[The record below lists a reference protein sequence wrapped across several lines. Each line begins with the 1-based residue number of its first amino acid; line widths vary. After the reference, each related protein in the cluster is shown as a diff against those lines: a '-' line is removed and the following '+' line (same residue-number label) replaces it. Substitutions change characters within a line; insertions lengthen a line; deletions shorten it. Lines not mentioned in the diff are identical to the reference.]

1 MPILCADIGT
11 SSLKTALVDLQG
23 RVLSQYRH
31 SFPKATCSH
40 EEPCSPD
47 FGETP
52 CCTQKLFDGEH
63 WLQALVEA
71 SINLRKQSPDAVV
84 EGICISGNGPT
95 LATEQGEIFLWN
107 HPVPAALAD
116 EVQHRLVQHKLFS
129 IFLPRLLLF
138 QRLFP
143 QQWAEATTI
152 FSGPEYLIWRLTGSR
167 LTILPEKRFQA
178 AYWSEESLG
187 ALKIEGEK
195 LPGFVELGT
204 TAGPLLPAMAE
215 KLGLPEETP
224 VFCGGPDFTVALIGT
239 NTLEPGK
246 LCDRAGSSEGI
257 NLCLAENP
265 AQALREAGIEGIR
278 VLPSVIPSLFNASVL
293 IPDSGTR
300 FSTLKK
306 EVAPRMSYQEF
317 VAALLQEPPL
327 SQAGLQLMEELAV
340 EVREAYQKLSA
351 VARLT
356 GTRLPPYI
364 STTGGQ
370 AKNPQWLQ
378 FKSRLVG
385 AAFSITACADAEL
398 VGDAVLAYLGL
409 GRFNSIQEGAERLV
423 RIHQTF
429 SPDRD

>member
-47 FGETP
+47 FGENP

-116 EVQHRLVQHKLFS
+116 EVQHCLAQHKLFS

-143 QQWAEATTI
+143 QQWAEAATI
-152 FSGPEYLIWRLTGSR
+152 FSGPEYLIWRLTGTR

-187 ALKIEGEK
+187 ALEIEGKK

-278 VLPSVIPSLFNASVL
+278 VLPSVVPGLFNASVL

-317 VAALLQEPPL
+317 VEALLQEPPL

-370 AKNPQWLQ
+370 AKNPRWLQ
-378 FKSRLVG
+378 FKSAIVG
-385 AAFSITACADAEL
+385 TGFSITTCADAEL
-398 VGDAVLAYLGL
+398 VGDAVLAYCGL

-429 SPDRD
+429 FPDRD

>member
-1 MPILCADIGT
+1 MPVLCADIGT
-11 SSLKTALVDLQG
+11 SSLKTALIDAEG
-23 RVLSQYRH
+23 RVLAKYRVA
-31 SFPKATCSH
+31 FPKPAQGLF
-40 EEPCSPD
+40 E
-47 FGETP
+47 GE
-52 CCTQKLFDGEH
+52 Q
-63 WLQALVEA
+63 WLHSLTEA
-71 SINLRKQSPDAVV
+71 SRFLIPQARCTKI

-116 EVQHRLVQHKLFS
+116 EVQHRLAQHKLFS

-143 QQWAEATTI
+143 QQWAEAATI

-178 AYWSEESLG
+178 AYWSQESLG
-187 ALKIEGEK
+187 ALEIEGKK

-278 VLPSVIPSLFNASVL
+278 VLPSVVPGLFNASVL

-306 EVAPRMSYQEF
+306 EVAPQMSYQEF

-378 FKSRLVG
+378 FKSAIVG
-385 AAFSITACADAEL
+385 TEFSTTACADAEL
-398 VGDAVLAYLGL
+398 VGDAVLAYCGL
-409 GRFNSIQEGAERLV
+409 GRFNSIQEGAKRLV

-429 SPDRD
+429 SPKQD

>member
-40 EEPCSPD
+40 DEPCSPD
-47 FGETP
+47 FGENP

-107 HPVPAALAD
+107 HPVPATLAD
-116 EVQHRLVQHKLFS
+116 EVQHRLAQHKLFS

-143 QQWAEATTI
+143 QQWAEAATI

-187 ALKIEGEK
+187 ALEIEGKK

-278 VLPSVIPSLFNASVL
+278 VLPSVVPGLFNASVL

-306 EVAPRMSYQEF
+306 EVAPQMSYQEF

-340 EVREAYQKLSA
+340 EVREAYQKLST

-398 VGDAVLAYLGL
+398 VGDAVLAYCGL

-429 SPDRD
+429 FPDRD

>member
-47 FGETP
+47 FGENP

-71 SINLRKQSPDAVV
+71 SINLRKQSPDAAV

-116 EVQHRLVQHKLFS
+116 EVQHRLAQHKLFS

-143 QQWAEATTI
+143 QQWAEAATI
-152 FSGPEYLIWRLTGSR
+152 FSGPEYLIWRLTGTR

-178 AYWSEESLG
+178 AYWSEESLAQVG
-187 ALKIEGEK
+187 IEPRK

-278 VLPSVIPSLFNASVL
+278 VLPSVVPGLFNASVL

-306 EVAPRMSYQEF
+306 EVAPQMSYQEF

-327 SQAGLQLMEELAV
+327 SREGLKLMEDLAG
-340 EVREAYQKLSA
+340 EVTIAYKKLSSIAA
-351 VARLT
+351 VT
-356 GTRLPPYI
+356 GTTI
-364 STTGGQ
+364 SGTICTTGGQ

-398 VGDAVLAYLGL
+398 VGDAVLAYCGL
-409 GRFNSIQEGAERLV
+409 GRFDSIQEGAERLV

-429 SPDRD
+429 SPERD

>member
-11 SSLKTALVDLQG
+11 SSLKTALIDFQG
-23 RVLSQYRH
+23 RVLAKCRV
-31 SFPKATCSH
+31 SFPKVHGGLFHGDDWMQSLAAATSSLLAQC
-40 EEPCSPD
+40 P
-47 FGETP
+47 
-52 CCTQKLFDGEH
+52 
-63 WLQALVEA
+63 AA
-71 SINLRKQSPDAVV
+71 AV
-84 EGICISGNGPT
+84 EGIAISGNGPT
-95 LATEQGEIFLWN
+95 LATPDGSVFLWN

-116 EVQHRLVQHKLFS
+116 EVQHRLAQHKLFS

-143 QQWAEATTI
+143 QQWAEAATI
-152 FSGPEYLIWRLTGSR
+152 FSGPEYLIWRLTGTR
-167 LTILPEKRFQA
+167 LTILPEARFQG
-178 AYWSEESLG
+178 AYWSQ
-187 ALKIEGEK
+187 EGLAQVGVEPHK
-195 LPGFVELGT
+195 LPDFVPPGT
-204 TAGPLLPAMAE
+204 GAGSLTQEMARR
-215 KLGLPEETP
+215 LGLSPATP

-239 NTLEPGK
+239 NTLQPGTI
-246 LCDRAGSSEGI
+246 CDRAGSSEGI

-265 AQALREAGIEGIR
+265 AQAIQRAGIPGIR
-278 VLPSVIPSLFNASVL
+278 VLPSVVPGLFNASVL

-300 FSTLKK
+300 FSALKK
-306 EVAPRMSYQEF
+306 EVAPQMSYQEF
-317 VAALLQEPPL
+317 VEALLQEPPL

-370 AKNPQWLQ
+370 AKNPRWLQ
-378 FKSRLVG
+378 FKSAIVG
-385 AAFSITACADAEL
+385 TGFSITACADAEL

-429 SPDRD
+429 SPKQD

>member
-1 MPILCADIGT
+1 MPVLCADIGT
-11 SSLKTALVDLQG
+11 SSLKTALIDAEG
-23 RVLSQYRH
+23 RVLAKYRVA
-31 SFPKATCSH
+31 FPKPAQGLF
-40 EEPCSPD
+40 E
-47 FGETP
+47 GE
-52 CCTQKLFDGEH
+52 Q
-63 WLQALVEA
+63 WLHSLTEA
-71 SINLRKQSPDAVV
+71 SRFLIPQARSTKI

-116 EVQHRLVQHKLFS
+116 EVQHRLAQHKLFS

-143 QQWAEATTI
+143 QQWAEAATI

-178 AYWSEESLG
+178 AYWSEESLAQVG
-187 ALKIEGEK
+187 IEPRK
-195 LPGFVELGT
+195 LPDFVPPGTGAGFLTQE
-204 TAGPLLPAMAE
+204 MALR
-215 KLGLPEETP
+215 LGLSPETP

-265 AQALREAGIEGIR
+265 AQAIQRAGIPGIR
-278 VLPSVIPSLFNASVL
+278 VLPSVVPGLFNASVL

-306 EVAPRMSYQEF
+306 EVAPQMSYQEF

-370 AKNPQWLQ
+370 AKNPRWLQ
-378 FKSRLVG
+378 FKSAIVG

-398 VGDAVLAYLGL
+398 VGDAVLAYCGL
-409 GRFNSIQEGAERLV
+409 GRFNSIQEGAKRLV

-429 SPDRD
+429 SPERD

>member
-40 EEPCSPD
+40 DEPCSPD
-47 FGETP
+47 FGENP
-52 CCTQKLFDGEH
+52 CCTQKLFDGAY

-95 LATEQGEIFLWN
+95 LTTEQGEIFLWN

-116 EVQHRLVQHKLFS
+116 EVQHRLAQHKLFS

-143 QQWAEATTI
+143 QQWAKAATI

-178 AYWSEESLG
+178 AYWSQESLG
-187 ALKIEGEK
+187 VLEIEGEK

-265 AQALREAGIEGIR
+265 AQAIREAGIEGIR
-278 VLPSVIPSLFNASVL
+278 VLPSVVPGLFNASVL

-306 EVAPRMSYQEF
+306 KVAPRMSYQEF

-385 AAFSITACADAEL
+385 AAFSITTCADAEL
-398 VGDAVLAYLGL
+398 VGDAVLAYCGL
-409 GRFNSIQEGAERLV
+409 DRFNSIQEGAKRLV

-429 SPDRD
+429 SPERD

>member
-11 SSLKTALVDLQG
+11 SSLKTALIDAEG
-23 RVLSQYRH
+23 RVLAKYRVA
-31 SFPKATCSH
+31 FPKPAQGLF
-40 EEPCSPD
+40 E
-47 FGETP
+47 GE
-52 CCTQKLFDGEH
+52 Q
-63 WLQALVEA
+63 WLHSLAEA
-71 SINLRKQSPDAVV
+71 SRFLIPQARSTKI

-116 EVQHRLVQHKLFS
+116 EVQHRLAQHQLFS
-129 IFLPRLLLF
+129 IFLPRILCF

-143 QQWAEATTI
+143 QQWAAATTI

-187 ALKIEGEK
+187 ALEIEGKK

-265 AQALREAGIEGIR
+265 SQVIREAGIEGIR
-278 VLPSVIPSLFNASVL
+278 VLPSVVPGLFNASVL

-300 FSTLKK
+300 FSALKK
-306 EVAPRMSYQEF
+306 EVAPQMSYQEF
-317 VAALLQEPPL
+317 VESLLQEPPL

-370 AKNPQWLQ
+370 AKNPRWLQ
-378 FKSRLVG
+378 FKSAIVG
-385 AAFSITACADAEL
+385 TGFSITACADAEL

-429 SPDRD
+429 SPKQD

>member
-1 MPILCADIGT
+1 MPVLCADIGT
-11 SSLKTALVDLQG
+11 SSLKTALIDAEG
-23 RVLSQYRH
+23 RVLAKYRVA
-31 SFPKATCSH
+31 FPKPAQGLF
-40 EEPCSPD
+40 E
-47 FGETP
+47 GE
-52 CCTQKLFDGEH
+52 Q
-63 WLQALVEA
+63 WLHSLTEA
-71 SINLRKQSPDAVV
+71 SRFLIPQARCTKI

-116 EVQHRLVQHKLFS
+116 EVQHRLAQHKLFS

-138 QRLFP
+138 QRFFP
-143 QQWAEATTI
+143 QQWAEAATI
-152 FSGPEYLIWRLTGSR
+152 FSGPEYLIWRLTGTR

-187 ALKIEGEK
+187 ALEIEGKK

-278 VLPSVIPSLFNASVL
+278 VLPSVVPGLFNASVL

-306 EVAPRMSYQEF
+306 EVAPQMSYQEF

-398 VGDAVLAYLGL
+398 VGDAVLAYCGL
-409 GRFNSIQEGAERLV
+409 GRFNSIQEGAKRLV

-429 SPDRD
+429 SPKQD